1 MSETQFIEYKLSF
14 TDAVIESIV
23 AFVNANGGKILVGV
37 DDTGN
42 PSKQF
47 TIEKESISKWITD
60 IKLKTQPSVIFDI
73 EEIVYKGQTIIEIRV

>member
-1 MSETQFIEYKLSF
+1 MKESEQIEFKSSF
-14 TDAVIESIV
+14 NDSVIESIV
-23 AFVNANGGKILVGV
+23 DFVNANGGKILVGV

-60 IKLKTQPSVIFDI
+60 IKLKTQPSVIPDI